1 MYPADLAGRAE
12 LHAVCVRADVACARL
27 DGIDIKAALR
37 VSGVVRVL
45 TAADVRGTN
54 RFGLIVPDQPVLV
67 EREIVGASDVVAVV
81 IATTVSAAREGA
93 RHVRLS
99 LSPRAGVFDPARALE
114 VDAPAVHANRS
125 NLLATRTIRR
135 GDPDRAISRAP
146 VVIEGLY
153 RTGHVDHAFLAPEAG
168 LAYVDDEGRLT
179 IEVASQWPEADLRQ
193 AAAALGEPVER
204 LRMVQAT
211 IGGAFGGREDI
222 SLQVLLLL
230 AAREMRVP
238 VHMAWDRAE
247 SVRGHG
253 KRHPFIIHH
262 TIGASRDGRLL
273 AARVDCLLDAGCYA
287 STSVKLLD
295 NALVHITGPYSVR
308 HVTRWARGV
317 HEQPVHLRVPGF
329 GVNQVTFAM
338 EQQMNKLASAVGLDP
353 AEVRARNLLR
363 LPGTLGSG
371 TRVRSLGGLAQTVT
385 QAQVRGARKRL
396 PKSREG
402 LLYGRGLASGIKNVG
417 YGLGFDDKATAEV
430 TLTRRGA
437 VVRVGAADVGQ
448 GVETVV
454 AQIAAEEL
462 RLPVSRVVVEW
473 RDSTVAPESGSTSS
487 SRQTM
492 AAGNAVLGACR
503 RVVAARG
510 RTPLPDEGVTRRY
523 TWRFPKA
530 PSLDARVGRHITTF
544 SAGSCVADVA
554 VDPETGQVRVLRV
567 VSVIDAGRVVNPRL
581 VRGQV
586 EGGAVM
592 GQGYALT
599 EGCTSVEGLPVTR
612 GFEGSG
618 VPTAMD
624 AVPLVESVVLES
636 PEANGPLG
644 ARGIGEITMIP
655 VVPAITAAIYDAC
668 GVWIDTLPASPE
680 QVRDALAALNRAS
693 RGEA

>member
-114 VDAPAVHANRS
+114 VDAPAVHAKRS

-146 VVIEGLY
+146 VVIEGVY

-287 STSVKLLD
+287 STSAKLLD
-295 NALVHITGPYSVR
+295 NALVHITDRIPC
-308 HVTRWARGV
+308 
-317 HEQPVHLRVPGF
+317 
-329 GVNQVTFAM
+329 
-338 EQQMNKLASAVGLDP
+338 
-353 AEVRARNLLR
+353 
-363 LPGTLGSG
+363 GT
-371 TRVRSLGGLAQTVT
+371 
-385 QAQVRGARKRL
+385 
-396 PKSREG
+396 
-402 LLYGRGLASGIKNVG
+402 
-417 YGLGFDDKATAEV
+417 
-430 TLTRRGA
+430 
-437 VVRVGAADVGQ
+437 
-448 GVETVV
+448 
-454 AQIAAEEL
+454 
-462 RLPVSRVVVEW
+462 
-473 RDSTVAPESGSTSS
+473 
-487 SRQTM
+487 
-492 AAGNAVLGACR
+492 
-503 RVVAARG
+503 
-510 RTPLPDEGVTRRY
+510 
-523 TWRFPKA
+523 
-530 PSLDARVGRHITTF
+530 
-544 SAGSCVADVA
+544 
-554 VDPETGQVRVLRV
+554 
-567 VSVIDAGRVVNPRL
+567 
-581 VRGQV
+581 
-586 EGGAVM
+586 
-592 GQGYALT
+592 
-599 EGCTSVEGLPVTR
+599 
-612 GFEGSG
+612 
-618 VPTAMD
+618 
-624 AVPLVESVVLES
+624 
-636 PEANGPLG
+636 
-644 ARGIGEITMIP
+644 
-655 VVPAITAAIYDAC
+655 
-668 GVWIDTLPASPE
+668 
-680 QVRDALAALNRAS
+680 
-693 RGEA
+693 

>member
-1 MYPADLAGRAE
+1 M
-12 LHAVCVRADVACARL
+12 
-27 DGIDIKAALR
+27 
-37 VSGVVRVL
+37 
-45 TAADVRGTN
+45 
-54 RFGLIVPDQPVLV
+54 
-67 EREIVGASDVVAVV
+67 
-81 IATTVSAAREGA
+81 
-93 RHVRLS
+93 
-99 LSPRAGVFDPARALE
+99 
-114 VDAPAVHANRS
+114 
-125 NLLATRTIRR
+125 
-135 GDPDRAISRAP
+135 
-146 VVIEGLY
+146 
-153 RTGHVDHAFLAPEAG
+153 
-168 LAYVDDEGRLT
+168 
-179 IEVASQWPEADLRQ
+179 
-193 AAAALGEPVER
+193 
-204 LRMVQAT
+204 
-211 IGGAFGGREDI
+211 
-222 SLQVLLLL
+222 
-230 AAREMRVP
+230 
-238 VHMAWDRAE
+238 
-247 SVRGHG
+247 
-253 KRHPFIIHH
+253 
-262 TIGASRDGRLL
+262 
-273 AARVDCLLDAGCYA
+273 
-287 STSVKLLD
+287 
-295 NALVHITGPYSVR
+295 
-308 HVTRWARGV
+308 
-317 HEQPVHLRVPGF
+317 
-329 GVNQVTFAM
+329 
-338 EQQMNKLASAVGLDP
+338 
-353 AEVRARNLLR
+353 
-363 LPGTLGSG
+363 
-371 TRVRSLGGLAQTVT
+371 
-385 QAQVRGARKRL
+385 
-396 PKSREG
+396 
-402 LLYGRGLASGIKNVG
+402 
-417 YGLGFDDKATAEV
+417 
-430 TLTRRGA
+430 
-437 VVRVGAADVGQ
+437 
-448 GVETVV
+448 

-473 RDSTVAPESGSTSS
+473 RDSTVAPEAGSTSS

-503 RVVAARG
+503 RVLAARG

-530 PSLDARVGRHITTF
+530 PSLDTRVGRHITTF

-636 PEANGPLG
+636 PEANGLLG